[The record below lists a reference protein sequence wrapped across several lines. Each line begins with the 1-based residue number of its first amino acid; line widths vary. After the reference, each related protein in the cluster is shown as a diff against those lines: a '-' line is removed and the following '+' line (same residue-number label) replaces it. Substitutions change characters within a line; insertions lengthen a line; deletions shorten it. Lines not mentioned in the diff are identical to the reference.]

1 MIGLKRRGVEL
12 LSHQEEWNKNAEKV
26 ILGLKQ
32 LLGNAAV
39 DIQHVGSTAIPSIYA
54 KPIIDIVIGL
64 RDLNDILPY
73 RKLLEEHRFVF
84 RGEDVAGQ
92 MLFVMG
98 DFEKDTR
105 THHIH
110 AVKWNGTEWK
120 NYINFRDYLNCHPD
134 KAMLYDAC
142 KKKLALQ
149 FSGDRR
155 GYTQGKQHCIECL
168 LKEADVWRQRHET

>member
-1 MIGLKRRGVEL
+1 
-12 LSHQEEWNKNAEKV
+12 
-26 ILGLKQ
+26 
-32 LLGNAAV
+32 
-39 DIQHVGSTAIPSIYA
+39 
-54 KPIIDIVIGL
+54 
-64 RDLNDILPY
+64 
-73 RKLLEEHRFVF
+73 
-84 RGEDVAGQ
+84 
-92 MLFVMG
+92 MG

-134 KAMLYDAC
+134 KTMLYDAC

-155 GYTQGKQHCIECL
+155 SYTQGKQHCIECL
-168 LKEADVWRQRHET
+168 LEEADVWRQRHEIYRIQRLRRMVSYETSELFHLPIPLNQKSSITALNLFGVSIFTQCPAPSKIITSLSGSFFFHISTADSSIGISYFPQPISKG